1 WRWAF
6 RSPCSTGSRPAR
18 TAGPRC
24 SAVACSRM
32 RSKPVVIA
40 SPGTLLLAAALASPT
55 IMSAINGDTDLDD
68 AALRFLI
75 CVPVA
80 AIMMAVLRT
89 LTSDFGPSLGDRMSA
104 TLRRR
109 KDDAPAVEG
118 DLPVRQREPAP

>member
-1 WRWAF
+1 
-6 RSPCSTGSRPAR
+6 
-18 TAGPRC
+18 
-24 SAVACSRM
+24 M

-55 IMSAINGDTDLDD
+55 IMSAINGDTDVDD

-80 AIMMAVLRT
+80 AIMMAVLRS

-109 KDDAPAVEG
+109 KEDAPVEG
-118 DLPVRQREPAP
+118 EPPVRTP

>member
-1 WRWAF
+1 
-6 RSPCSTGSRPAR
+6 
-18 TAGPRC
+18 
-24 SAVACSRM
+24 M
-32 RSKPVVIA
+32 LIA

-55 IMSAINGDTDLDD
+55 IMSAVNGETDVDD

-80 AIMMAVLRT
+80 AIMLAVLRS

-109 KDDAPAVEG
+109 RDDEPIEG
-118 DLPVRQREPAP
+118 EPPVRQREPAP